1 MSMSGVKRIDVK
13 KPAFA
18 GFVLV
23 IVEVF
28 KGHIND
34 RAIRHIN
41 FNHDI
46 NLLSWDIDICLC
58 PWGYAFGVIAWIA
71 ITNAAIFA

>member
-1 MSMSGVKRIDVK
+1 MSMSGVKRMDVK

-46 NLLSWDIDICLC
+46 NLLSFRHGQIVRVR
-58 PWGYAFGVIAWIA
+58 GV
-71 ITNAAIFA
+71 TPSG